1 MKLNITENDENQ
13 SSYALAKLQLE
24 QFHQTCLME
33 KNESSRRTILKN
45 TSRANQLYHELGESK
60 QSFLFLINRST
71 EFLGQHIDTD
81 FVLLSF
87 IIDAPDIQM
96 LETKSES
103 KSTLANTIKSAELA
117 ELEQEKQELESRL
130 KEATNEIT
138 ELTNA
143 QET

>member
-1 MKLNITENDENQ
+1 MV
-13 SSYALAKLQLE
+13 
-24 QFHQTCLME
+24 E

-45 TSRANQLYHELGESK
+45 TSRANQLYHELGDTK

-71 EFLGQHIDTD
+71 EFLGQHLDHD

-87 IIDAPDIQM
+87 ITDAPSGDSP
-96 LETKSES
+96 ETKIE
-103 KSTLANTIKSAELA
+103 KIVLPKIPELV

-130 KEATNEIT
+130 KEATTEIKD
-138 ELTNA
+138 LSNA